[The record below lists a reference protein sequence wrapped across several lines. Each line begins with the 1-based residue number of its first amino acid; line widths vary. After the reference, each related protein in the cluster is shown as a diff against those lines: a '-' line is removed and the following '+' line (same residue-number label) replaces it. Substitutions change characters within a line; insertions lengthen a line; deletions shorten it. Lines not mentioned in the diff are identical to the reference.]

1 MKISRRN
8 PCSPFLVSVIA
19 LTVIKQRDNV
29 LYNVLNKEH
38 YMQKIQNNE
47 IPWEFP
53 VPCDRTSAD
62 VQQRDWS
69 DWSRDD
75 THVES

>member
-1 MKISRRN
+1 
-8 PCSPFLVSVIA
+8 
-19 LTVIKQRDNV
+19 
-29 LYNVLNKEH
+29 
-38 YMQKIQNNE
+38 MQKIQNNEIPWEE